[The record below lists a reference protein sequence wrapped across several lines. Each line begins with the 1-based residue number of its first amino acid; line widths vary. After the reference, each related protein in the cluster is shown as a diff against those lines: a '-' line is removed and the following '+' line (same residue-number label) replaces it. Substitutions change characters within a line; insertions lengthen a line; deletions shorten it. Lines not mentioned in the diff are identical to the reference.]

1 MTTVAL
7 VHGAF
12 HGAWC
17 FDRLVPELAARGLR
31 PLAIDLPREDATAG
45 NVRNA
50 EVIVEALRD
59 SGDDVVLVGHS
70 LAGLTVPLVAAQRP
84 LRRLV
89 YLCALI
95 PQPGRS
101 GFDWI
106 PDSGVA
112 LFDWGA
118 YQLDQGDGTALWDLA
133 RGAGMF
139 VNDCSAEDAAWA
151 AARLGRQAWLPST
164 EPCPLTA
171 LPAVPSAY
179 IVCSNDLVISPAW
192 SRQAARE
199 QLGVEPIEL
208 AADHSPFLSQPALL
222 AAALARLAA

>member
-17 FDRLVPELAARGLR
+17 FDKLVPELAARGLQ
-31 PLAIDLPREDATAG
+31 PLAIDLPKDDPAAG
-45 NVRNA
+45 NIRNA
-50 EVIVEALRD
+50 EVILEALRD
-59 SGDDVVLVGHS
+59 HDDVMLVGHS
-70 LAGLTVPLVAAQRP
+70 LAGLSVPLVAAQRP

-89 YLCALI
+89 YLCSLI
-95 PQPGRS
+95 PQPGLS

-106 PDSGVA
+106 PDAGVA

-118 YQLDQGDGTALWDLA
+118 HQIDHADGTTSWDVA

-139 VNDCSAEDAAWA
+139 VNECDPADAAWA
-151 AARLGRQAWLPST
+151 IARLGRQALLPST
-164 EPCPLTA
+164 EPCPLAA
-171 LPAVPSAY
+171 LPTVPSSS
-179 IVCSNDLVISPAW
+179 ILCLNDRVISPAW

-199 QLGVEPIEL
+199 QLGSEAIEL
-208 AADHSPFLSQPALL
+208 PGDHSPFLSQPA
-222 AAALARLAA
+222 RLAETLAGLV

>member
-1 MTTVAL
+1 MATVAL

-17 FDRLVPELAARGLR
+17 FDRLVPQLAARGLR
-31 PLAIDLPREDATAG
+31 PLAIDLPRENATAG

-50 EVIVEALRD
+50 EIIVEALSD
-59 SGDDVVLVGHS
+59 AGEDVVLVGHS

-95 PQPGRS
+95 PQPGKS
-101 GFDWI
+101 GLDWI
-106 PDSGVA
+106 PGAGVA
-112 LFDWGA
+112 AFDWGA
-118 YQLDQGDGTALWDLA
+118 GQIDHGDGTTSWDLA
-133 RGAGMF
+133 KGVEQF

-151 AARLGRQAWLPST
+151 AARLGRQASLPST
-164 EPCPLTA
+164 EPCPLA
-171 LPAVPSAY
+171 SLPDVPSSY
-179 IVCSNDLVISPAW
+179 IVCSNDRVISPAW

-199 QLGVEPIEL
+199 QLGVEAIEL

-222 AAALARLAA
+222 AELLARLAA

>member
-17 FDRLVPELAARGLR
+17 FDRLLPELEQRGLR

-50 EVIVEALRD
+50 EVILEALAPH
-59 SGDDVVLVGHS
+59 DDVMLVGHS

-89 YLCALI
+89 YLCSLI
-95 PQPGRS
+95 PQPGLS

-106 PDSGVA
+106 PAAGVP
-112 LFDWGA
+112 LFDWAA
-118 YQLDQGDGTALWDLA
+118 YQLDQGDGTALWDVA
-133 RGAGMF
+133 KGAEMF
-139 VNDCSAEDAAWA
+139 VNLCTTEDQAWA
-151 AARLGRQAWLPST
+151 ASRLGRQAWLPST
-164 EPCPLTA
+164 EPCPLAA

-179 IVCSNDLVISPAW
+179 IACAHDQVISPEW
-192 SRQAARE
+192 QRRAARA
-199 QLGVEPIEL
+199 QLGVEPVEL
-208 AADHSPFLSQPALL
+208 DADHSPFLSRP
-222 AAALARLAA
+222 AALADVLAALV

>member
-17 FDRLVPELAARGLR
+17 FDRLLPHLEQHGLQ
-31 PLAIDLPREDATAG
+31 PLAIDLPREDPTAG

-50 EVIVEALRD
+50 ELIVELLRD
-59 SGDDVVLVGHS
+59 HDDVLLVGHS
-70 LAGLTVPLVAAQRP
+70 LAGLTIPLVAAQRP

-95 PQPGRS
+95 PQPGLS

-106 PDSGVA
+106 PAAGVPV
-112 LFDWGA
+112 FDWGA
-118 YQLDQGDGTALWDLA
+118 HQVDHGDGTASWDSA
-133 RGAGMF
+133 KGAEMF
-139 VNDCSAEDAAWA
+139 TTGCSAADAAWA
-151 AARLGRQAWLPST
+151 TAQLGRQAWLPST
-164 EPCPLTA
+164 EPCPLEQ

-179 IVCSNDLVISPAW
+179 IACTLDEVIAPAW
-192 SRQAARE
+192 QLRAPRE
-199 QLGVEPIEL
+199 QLGIEPVQL
-208 AADHSPFLSQPALL
+208 AAGHSPFLSQPAQL
-222 AAALARLAA
+222 AAALAALV

>member
-17 FDRLVPELAARGLR
+17 FDRLLPELRSRGLD
-31 PLAIDLPREDATAG
+31 PLAIDLPKEDPAAG

-50 EVIVEALRD
+50 EVILDALAGR
-59 SGDDVVLVGHS
+59 DDVILVGHS

-89 YLCALI
+89 YLCSLI
-95 PQPGRS
+95 PQPGLS

-106 PDSGVA
+106 PDAGVPC
-112 LFDWGA
+112 FDWSA
-118 YQLDQGDGTALWDLA
+118 YQLDHGDGTASWDVA

-139 VNDCSAEDAAWA
+139 VSSCDAETAAWA
-151 AARLGRQAWLPST
+151 ASQLGRQAWLPST
-164 EPCPLTA
+164 EPCPLAA
-171 LPAVPSAY
+171 LPDGPSAY
-179 IVCSNDLVISPAW
+179 IACALDQVISPDWQLRAP
-192 SRQAARE
+192 RE
-199 QLGVEPIEL
+199 QLGVEPIVL
-208 AADHSPFLSQPALL
+208 QADHSPFLSAPAQLADTL
-222 AAALARLAA
+222 AALV

>member
-17 FDRLVPELAARGLR
+17 FDKLVPELAARGLR
-31 PLAIDLPREDATAG
+31 PLAIDLPKEDATAG
-45 NVRNA
+45 NIRNA
-50 EVIVEALRD
+50 EVIVEAL
-59 SGDDVVLVGHS
+59 GDAGDNVVLVGHS

-95 PQPGRS
+95 PQPGKS

-106 PDSGVA
+106 PSAGVPV
-112 LFDWGA
+112 FDWSA
-118 YQLDQGDGTALWDLA
+118 HQIDHGDGTASWDLA
-133 RGAGMF
+133 QGAQMF
-139 VNDCSAEDAAWA
+139 VNECSADDAAWA

-171 LPAVPSAY
+171 LPDVPSSY

-199 QLGVEPIEL
+199 QLGSEPIEL
-208 AADHSPFLSQPALL
+208 PGDHSPFLSQPVLL
-222 AAALARLAA
+222 AETLARLAA